1 MIMKTEITIE
11 QKDLDVSLDRLRAR
25 IQDSQIPYS
34 CNCIVAVALDRQL
47 DAGDIR
53 VNSSGA
59 SIINKQNTFADTYRL
74 PAEVLKAINQF
85 DIAVTLT
92 GEVREEEIINSLKE
106 SLPIRFELD
115 VSDFHKPDT

>member
-92 GEVREEEIINSLKE
+92 GEVREE
-106 SLPIRFELD
+106 
-115 VSDFHKPDT
+115 DFHKPDT